1 MFSHR
6 YKFIYPGLLGLY
18 SFFNILILDGDRLFQ
33 AALPKN
39 QLFPLIIILSYLVWF
54 ANYFIEKNTL
64 PLFKKVHPLAVQFL
78 SSFVLISGLALISV
92 KSTGLIFGGP
102 FDLTKQNFL
111 LTLGF
116 LFRVNLFLNC
126 VNAIYYFNKKFS
138 EKNLEAEKLKLLSA
152 EARLESLNT
161 QLNPHFFFNNLS
173 ALSVLIH
180 ENIQVADSYLQKLS
194 SIYRYMLNNKV
205 NELITLKEE
214 LKFLYDYMDLL
225 SIRFDQSLSFKVEI
239 EEESKSKLIPP
250 AVLQLLVENAVKH
263 NYFTETEPLQ
273 VEIYTKGDYLIVS
286 NPKQPKMA
294 VEESTGIGLQN
305 ISERYRFLDHSI
317 EILDGEKIFEVKL
330 PLIGSYEN
338 TVSRR

>member
-126 VNAIYYFNKKFS
+126 VNAIYYFNKNSVRKTWR
-138 EKNLEAEKLKLLSA
+138 LK
-152 EARLESLNT
+152 
-161 QLNPHFFFNNLS
+161 
-173 ALSVLIH
+173 
-180 ENIQVADSYLQKLS
+180 
-194 SIYRYMLNNKV
+194 
-205 NELITLKEE
+205 
-214 LKFLYDYMDLL
+214 
-225 SIRFDQSLSFKVEI
+225 SLSF
-239 EEESKSKLIPP
+239 
-250 AVLQLLVENAVKH
+250 
-263 NYFTETEPLQ
+263 
-273 VEIYTKGDYLIVS
+273 
-286 NPKQPKMA
+286 
-294 VEESTGIGLQN
+294 
-305 ISERYRFLDHSI
+305 
-317 EILDGEKIFEVKL
+317 
-330 PLIGSYEN
+330 
-338 TVSRR
+338 